1 MKSSNP
7 MLRDD
12 VFSKAYALDER
23 PMTISGTMTKLMILS
38 LIMMAGG
45 GAVYYQFSLQH
56 FDFVNMIMTSSLV
69 ISLIV
74 AIVLAF
80 KNEWAQFL
88 APIYA
93 FFQGAL
99 LSGIS
104 CFFESYAPGIVM
116 QAVAMTF
123 FVVFAMAMLFKLGII
138 RATEKFKSIIFV
150 ATLAVFLFYLVA
162 IILSLFNVAV
172 PYFSSVSMVSIVV
185 NVVFAIIAALN
196 LIIDFDYIEKGA
208 STPLPSLYEWY
219 GAFCLLVT
227 ILWLYLE
234 ILRLLMRTRDR

>member
-23 PMTISGTMTKLMILS
+23 PMTISGTMTKLLILS

-56 FDFVNMIMTSSLV
+56 FDFVNMIMTSSLI

-80 KNEWAQFL
+80 KNEWAQYL
-88 APIYA
+88 SPIYA

-104 CFFESYAPGIVM
+104 CFFESYAHGIVI

-162 IILSLFNVAV
+162 IILSLFNVTV
-172 PYFSSVSMVSIVV
+172 PYFSSVSTLSIVV
-185 NVVFAIIAALN
+185 NVVIAVIAALN
-196 LIIDFDYIEKGA
+196 LIIDFDYIERGA
-208 STPLPSLYEWY
+208 ATPLPSLYEWY
-219 GAFCLLVT
+219 GAFALLVT